1 MSNQSTT
8 TKNALSAPSAVSAL
22 SAPVL
27 TCNDCAFLIE
37 EAGSDFLQDFISARF
52 GFSAVYSAPE
62 MWEGED
68 GNLYTLRDLVND
80 YNAMREDSDFAAR
93 LEEDEIECFDDF
105 LDYQTAM
112 GGFLRKLSTYYGFT
126 VNGYDTGEYFEY
138 IESAFDA
145 AELFQQRGN
154 MHKRIEIV
162 RYVVSDN
169 N

>member
-1 MSNQSTT
+1 MT
-8 TKNALSAPSAVSAL
+8 TKKAVSAVSAPSARDLSAL

-27 TCNDCAFLIE
+27 TCNDRAFLIE

-52 GFSAVYSAPE
+52 GFSAAYSAPE

-93 LEEDEIECFDDF
+93 LEEDEIESFDDF

-112 GGFLRKLSTYYGFT
+112 GGFLRELSTYYGFT
-126 VNGYDTGEYFEY
+126 VNGYDTGEYFCD

-154 MHKRIEIV
+154 MNKRIEIV
-162 RYVVSDN
+162 RHVVSDN